1 MDTTIICTV
10 TDNTEKKS
18 GKYWVTD
25 GAAKFTAKTDAN
37 SRYYNVGDTVRV
49 LAIKGDLGNCYI
61 SGKYSYNDDSDPLT
75 YISPSETVVDM
86 TDNLIPNKVDAWG
99 ITANG
104 DETQLPLWSVNLSNS
119 DYKDLQTNSIYN
131 TLSLKADFKCLLSNY
146 KMKTGTYGLILRLDV
161 RPTND
166 NSQTISQ
173 WVSLDSTDMF
183 GNPYAFMVYSTQEAT
198 FDISGLGTIENLQL
212 FLYQNDDFE
221 FYNDKGFPERLPVV
235 DFSNILVKNIYLS
248 FGSDLTKVEDNTLQI
263 YTGDSAIY
271 NISDDGSNSR
281 DIGLLWYNKDE
292 DNTYIGF
299 SDGIYDSGYD
309 EITYLEISEVD
320 SRLVAQMGKDVPND
334 ETALG
339 ISADIEEAQP
349 IFKNLRNALTR
360 DLRNNLT
367 AYQGQIKS
375 IETFNDDFDL
385 LLSKISTVGQQ
396 IEEDQ
401 KTMTEEY
408 AKILS
413 AAKKIQDG
421 IVAAKPNQTV
431 TIDKIKGKVESV
443 IRDTDT
449 LLLATETEIKEKYTG
464 FVSIYDTY
472 EARIEKVKKSI
483 TSYLD
488 QLNTLLA
495 DDANKMNAFFMPGY
509 NFESYGRTDFS
520 DYDNKYCIYWYRY
533 EPGYVDLEER
543 FLETGWHRLS
553 KKLNVGLPSEKLN
566 GDSIYNAKKPLSS
579 EGILEVELDTQYV
592 EEKYMAVLFFN
603 HNMYKSNILTFTNA
617 NPPVDEKIADQADAC
632 RIEHGDNS
640 QPSYQVY
647 GLNNLLVN
655 AADGYRKR
663 ELLLRYEGL
672 TAGDEALYGAQIFWY
687 VPKNSTM
694 LKYEHE
700 DFDSSWSNDE
710 RAMPGVTSPY
720 SKTGYVCFYK
730 TIGGT
735 ERTDEDGKVHYEI
748 ADRDRYFTYRIKD
761 YYSQSFTNNTIY
773 CRVVKPNYYDCN
785 AEISLIF
792 SSFGT
797 SGTDYTLVISPNTA
811 KAAADGVLEDGANLP
826 LGLALYDYDNNRIK
840 ILDSAPAVDNPDP
853 YLASLEWIGPTGY
866 YAAPVY
872 NSDIKGYGVERINI
886 TLKENQGPL
895 QKYYNGI
902 LKAIVP
908 YPIDE
913 LGEIINLVSI
923 YTVPYTAGN
932 YYIEGPGI
940 VVYNSDGVNPTYYK
954 NPYKIFRRKEE
965 TDADGNVIHKADSEV
980 TGVTWKIMYYK
991 ENGDIMTA
999 ADWGQSQYAVLQSYM
1014 PKLNERNCLIPCHI
1028 FLENNGG
1035 TMVYPVVTCEDEDAV
1050 VIWAQP
1056 IYCMKNRYASAMI
1069 NKWDGSL
1076 VIDEEN
1082 GTIMSTMVGA
1092 GHKNSENQFE
1102 GVLLGDVGS
1111 ASEDNATGVG
1121 LYGFHKGAQSFNFNV
1136 DGTAFIGK
1144 SGRGRIKFD
1153 GNTGTITSA
1162 SYEQAKDSSGMK
1174 IDLDDGVIDMKGAKI
1189 DVTTGK
1195 YVADTASHI
1204 HIDVKSPYFK
1214 IDSVKGNTL
1223 MFIGGE
1229 QEGYYLQS
1237 DDFEPTIFN
1246 FNETASNSQGKGMK
1260 IDLKNGHMD
1269 AFEFTLASK
1278 NIYLNSGDDAT
1289 RYFVIKD
1296 NDNNMIFHA
1305 GKDSYYLKSADYTA
1319 GEAGTMINLS
1329 EGKIDS
1335 YDFSLVSSK
1344 VILSTSNPYFKV
1356 VGTRVDGEPLML
1368 VSDTDFYIQDNDG
1381 NMSINLDNGSIIAS
1395 NFTLTAGNNN
1405 QVLTVSSDPSLRP
1418 LQVSGGKDTFY
1429 VDWAG
1434 NVHCTNLQATGG
1446 SFTGKIVATSG
1457 SFTGTIKGA
1466 TILGGTLDIGSAGD
1480 TAGSGK
1486 FSVASD
1492 GSITIS
1498 SKNTFHVTSGGELT
1512 CTSATIGGWKVTS
1525 STSGFSTDN
1534 FSVTPSGL
1542 SFTGSSGGI
1551 TVDAKGKTTIEH
1563 LTVTETAY
1571 FSSCEVTINAAPGQG
1586 YPFVM
1591 SGDAWIGGHMGI
1603 YTKPDDAY
1611 GLSISGDIKIAG
1623 NLLFTGNLYVGSQDD
1638 SHRGLDQTIIFYNGW
1653 KKHTL
1658 TFSKGVFIG
1667 LDGNFDDTD
1676 SGIPPLQNGKFLSN
1690 NGSSLIWKSI
1700 GLSVVSNASN
1710 TSLGGGIS
1718 SALGTTYPVVVED
1731 SVSASIDYSGTA
1743 SGVWLGWDSDST
1755 GRIYS
1760 SEYSSSSAAS
1770 RHKYYTYASGQGY
1783 SGTARGNVSARLVG
1797 SILAKVT
1804 SD

>member
-18 GKYWVTD
+18 GIYQVTD

-86 TDNLIPNKVDAWG
+86 TDNLIPSKVDAWG

-146 KMKTGTYGLILRLDV
+146 KMKAGTYGLILRLDV

-198 FDISGLGTIENLQL
+198 FDISGLGTIESLQL

-299 SDGIYDSGYD
+299 SDGIYDPGYD

-334 ETALG
+334 EIALG

-367 AYQGQIKS
+367 SYRDQIQS
-375 IETFNDDFDL
+375 IETFKDDFEL
-385 LLSKISTVGQQ
+385 LLSEISIVGQQ

-401 KTMTEEY
+401 KAMTEEY
-408 AKILS
+408 ATILS

-421 IVAAKPNQTV
+421 VVVAKPNQTV
-431 TIDKIKGKVESV
+431 TIDKIKEKVNSV
-443 IRDTDT
+443 IGDTDT
-449 LLLATETEIKEKYTG
+449 LLSATETEIKDKYTG

-472 EARIEKVKKSI
+472 ETRIEKVKKSI
-483 TSYLD
+483 TGYID
-488 QLNTLLA
+488 QLNALLA
-495 DDANKMNAFFMPGY
+495 DDASKMDAFFIPGY
-509 NFESYGRTDFS
+509 NFEPYGRTDFS
-520 DYDNKYCIYWYRY
+520 EYDNKYCIYWYRY
-533 EPGYVDLEER
+533 EPGYANLEER

-553 KKLNVGLPSEKLN
+553 KKLNVGLPSAKLSE
-566 GDSIYNAKKPLSS
+566 DSIYNAKKPLSP

-687 VPKNSTM
+687 IPKNSTM
-694 LKYEHE
+694 LKYELE

-710 RAMPGVTSPY
+710 KAMPGVTSPY

-735 ERTDEDGKVHYEI
+735 TSTDEDGKVHYEI
-748 ADRDRYFTYRIKD
+748 ANRDRYFTYRIKD

-872 NSDIKGYGVERINI
+872 NSDPKGYGVERINI
-886 TLKENQGPL
+886 TLKENEGPL

-902 LKAIVP
+902 LKATVP

-965 TDADGNVIHKADSEV
+965 TDADGNVIHEADSEV

-999 ADWGQSQYAVLQSYM
+999 TDWGQSQYAVLQSYM

-1092 GHKNSENQFE
+1092 GRKNSENQFE
-1102 GVLLGDVGS
+1102 GVLLGDVNT

-1189 DVTTGK
+1189 DATTGK

-1214 IDSVKGNTL
+1214 IDSVKGKTL
-1223 MFIGGE
+1223 IFIGGE
-1229 QEGYYLQS
+1229 KEGYYLQS

-1260 IDLKNGHMD
+1260 IDLKNGHID
-1269 AFEFTLASK
+1269 AYEFTLASK
-1278 NIYLNSGDDAT
+1278 NIYLNSGNDVT
-1289 RYFVIKD
+1289 KYFVIKD

-1305 GKDSYYLKSADYTA
+1305 GKNDYYLKSADYTPN
-1319 GEAGTMINLS
+1319 EAGTMINLS

-1356 VGTRVDGEPLML
+1356 VGTRNDGEPLML

-1381 NMSINLDNGSIIAS
+1381 NMSINLDNGSIIATK
-1395 NFTLTAGNNN
+1395 FTLTAGNDN
-1405 QVLTVSSDPSLRP
+1405 QVLTVSSDSGLRP

-1466 TILGGTLDIGSAGD
+1466 TILGGTLDIGSAGE

-1492 GSITIS
+1492 GSITIGN
-1498 SKNTFHVTSGGELT
+1498 KDTFHVTSGGALT
-1512 CTSATIGGWKVTS
+1512 CTSATIGGWQVGTGNS
-1525 STSGFSTDN
+1525 DGFRLNGLTMSPTSGLNFKDLFTVDQNGITTIDNLVVAQSLTVKGSRAGSEVFKVDNKGNLAISGYLYAGTIGSATNLYFGNIQGGSGGQGVIINGSTLAVYTSTIQLGLGGAKVGINTNSPANAGLMVNGTVWVFSPETFYLDN
-1534 FSVTPSGL
+1534 SGSMNL
-1542 SFTGSSGGI
+1542 PQYIKKYSKSLLNITIGDDADSGGI
-1551 TVDAKGKTTIEH
+1551 VGEAAKVSNALSLTLNGVSLLSYDGSSVKTLDFGSLAFQNNVDDRIREIASGYAFPGGASDTITYTH
-1563 LTVTETAY
+1563 PNGGSYVAH
-1571 FSSCEVTINAAPGQG
+1571 FSNG
-1586 YPFVM
+1586 
-1591 SGDAWIGGHMGI
+1591 
-1603 YTKPDDAY
+1603 
-1611 GLSISGDIKIAG
+1611 
-1623 NLLFTGNLYVGSQDD
+1623 LFTG
-1638 SHRGLDQTIIFYNGW
+1638 
-1653 KKHTL
+1653 
-1658 TFSKGVFIG
+1658 
-1667 LDGNFDDTD
+1667 
-1676 SGIPPLQNGKFLSN
+1676 
-1690 NGSSLIWKSI
+1690 IW
-1700 GLSVVSNASN
+1700 
-1710 TSLGGGIS
+1710 
-1718 SALGTTYPVVVED
+1718 
-1731 SVSASIDYSGTA
+1731 
-1743 SGVWLGWDSDST
+1743 
-1755 GRIYS
+1755 
-1760 SEYSSSSAAS
+1760 
-1770 RHKYYTYASGQGY
+1770 
-1783 SGTARGNVSARLVG
+1783 
-1797 SILAKVT
+1797 
-1804 SD
+1804 

>member
-18 GKYWVTD
+18 GKYQVTD

-86 TDNLIPNKVDAWG
+86 TDNLIPSKVDAWG

-104 DETQLPLWSVNLSNS
+104 SETQLPLWSVNLSNS

-173 WVSLDSTDMF
+173 WVSLDSIDMF
-183 GNPYAFMVYSTQEAT
+183 GNPYSFMVYSTQEAT
-198 FDISGLGTIENLQL
+198 FDISELGTIENLQL
-212 FLYQNDDFE
+212 FLYQNNDFE
-221 FYNDKGFPERLPVV
+221 FYNDKGFPERLKAV

-299 SDGIYDSGYD
+299 SDGIYDPLYD

-320 SRLVAQMGKDVPND
+320 SRLVAQMSKDVPND

-360 DLRNNLT
+360 DLRNNLNS
-367 AYQGQIKS
+367 YREQIKS
-375 IETFNDDFDL
+375 IETFNDDFDR

-396 IEEDQ
+396 IEKDQ
-401 KTMTEEY
+401 KAMTEEY
-408 AKILS
+408 TAILS

-421 IVAAKPNQTV
+421 TIVAKPNQTI
-431 TIDKIKGKVESV
+431 TINEVKEKVDSV
-443 IRDTDT
+443 ITDT
-449 LLLATETEIKEKYTG
+449 NILLSATENEIKEKYTG

-472 EARIEKVKKSI
+472 ETRIEKVKKSI
-483 TSYLD
+483 TDYLD
-488 QLNTLLA
+488 QLNVLLA
-495 DDANKMNAFFMPGY
+495 DDANKMNAFFMPDY
-509 NFESYGRTDFS
+509 HFEPYGRTDFS

-533 EPGYVDLEER
+533 EPGYVDLRER
-543 FLETGWHRLS
+543 FLETGWHRLPI
-553 KKLNVGLPSEKLN
+553 LNIGLPSARLSE
-566 GDSIYNAKKPLSS
+566 DSIYNAKKPLSP
-579 EGILEVELDTQYV
+579 EGILDVELDTQYT

-632 RIEHGDNS
+632 RIEHGENS

-694 LKYEHE
+694 LKYELE

-710 RAMPGVTSPY
+710 KAMPGVTSPY

-735 ERTDEDGKVHYEI
+735 ESTDEDGKVHYEI
-748 ADRDRYFTYRIKD
+748 EDRDRYFIYRIKD

-826 LGLALYDYDNNRIK
+826 LGLALYDYDNKRIK

-866 YAAPVY
+866 HAAPVY
-872 NSDIKGYGVERINI
+872 NSDADGYGVERINI

-965 TDADGNVIHKADSEV
+965 IDANGNVIHEADSEV
-980 TGVTWKIMYYK
+980 TSVTWKIIYYK
-991 ENGDIMTA
+991 ENGDIMTP
-999 ADWGQSQYAVLQSYM
+999 ADWGQPQYAVLQSYM

-1028 FLENNGG
+1028 FLENNGS

-1056 IYCMKNRYASAMI
+1056 IYCMKNRYASSMV

-1092 GHKNSENQFE
+1092 GRKNSENQFE

-1121 LYGFHKGAQSFNFNV
+1121 LYGFHNGAQSFNFNV

-1189 DVTTGK
+1189 DATTGK

-1214 IDSVKGNTL
+1214 IDSVKGNHL

-1229 QEGYYLQS
+1229 KEGYYLQS
-1237 DDFEPTIFN
+1237 DDFEPTVFN

-1260 IDLKNGHMD
+1260 IDLLEGRID

-1278 NIYLNSGDDAT
+1278 NVYLNSGEDAT
-1289 RYFVIKD
+1289 KYFIIKD

-1305 GKDSYYLKSADYTA
+1305 GSGANGYYLKSADYTP

-1335 YDFSLVSSK
+1335 YDFRLTSSK
-1344 VILSTSNPYFKV
+1344 VILSTESPYFKI
-1356 VGTRVDGEPLML
+1356 DGSKRTLMY
-1368 VSDTDFYIQDNDG
+1368 VSDDNQYIQDNNG
-1381 NMSINLDNGSIIAS
+1381 NMTINLDSGSI
-1395 NFTLTAGNNN
+1395 TAESFDLQANGLSLSSSTSKYPIQVNNEN
-1405 QVLTVSSDPSLRP
+1405 N
-1418 LQVSGGKDTFY
+1418 FY
-1429 VDWAG
+1429 VDWSG

-1446 SFTGKIVATSG
+1446 SFTGKIIATSG

-1466 TILGGTLDIGSAGD
+1466 TILGGTLDIGSAGE
-1480 TAGSGK
+1480 TAGSGR

-1492 GSITIS
+1492 GSITIGNTS
-1498 SKNTFHVTSGGELT
+1498 TFHVTSGGELT
-1512 CTSATIGGWKVTS
+1512 CTSATIGGWKVS
-1525 STSGFSTDN
+1525 SGTSGFSTDN

-1542 SFTGSSGGI
+1542 NFTGTSGGI
-1551 TVDAKGKTTIEH
+1551 TVDATGKTIIEH

-1591 SGDAWIGGHMGI
+1591 SGDAWIGGHLGV
-1603 YTKPDDAY
+1603 YTRPEDAY

-1623 NLLFTGNLYVGSQDD
+1623 NLLFTGNLYVGSQDE
-1638 SHRGLDQTIIFYNGW
+1638 SHRGLDQTVIFYNGW

-1667 LDGNFDDTD
+1667 LDGDFDADGG
-1676 SGIPPLQNGKFLSN
+1676 GIPPLENGKFLSN
-1690 NGSSLIWKSI
+1690 NGSEL
-1700 GLSVVSNASN
+1700 
-1710 TSLGGGIS
+1710 
-1718 SALGTTYPVVVED
+1718 
-1731 SVSASIDYSGTA
+1731 
-1743 SGVWLGWDSDST
+1743 VWRDIKAT
-1755 GRIYS
+1755 V
-1760 SEYSSSSAAS
+1760 SSAANNTTVS
-1770 RHKYYTYASGQGY
+1770 GGTNGVYNVGVNYDKDVSVNTTQWVGFNLPTRKGRVTLHECSQSQAYGYDCYGVVYSSGTGNASGRVT
-1783 SGTARGNVSARLVG
+1783 GTISA
-1797 SILAKVT
+1797 SVT
-1804 SD
+1804 SS

>member
-18 GKYWVTD
+18 GKYQVTD

-86 TDNLIPNKVDAWG
+86 TDNLIPSKIDAWG

-104 DETQLPLWSVNLSNS
+104 NETQLPIWSVNLSNS

-166 NSQTISQ
+166 NNQTISQ

-183 GNPYAFMVYSTQEAT
+183 GNPYSFMVYSTQEAT
-198 FDISGLGTIENLQL
+198 FDISELGTIESLHL
-212 FLYQNDDFE
+212 FLYQNNDFE
-221 FYNDKGFPERLPVV
+221 FYNDKGFPEQLEAV

-248 FGSDLTKVEDNTLQI
+248 FGSDLSKVEDNTLQI

-299 SDGIYDSGYD
+299 SDGIYDPWYD

-320 SRLVAQMGKDVPND
+320 SRLVAQMSKDVPND

-339 ISADIEEAQP
+339 ISADIGEAQP
-349 IFKNLRNALTR
+349 IFKNLRNTLTR
-360 DLRNNLT
+360 DLRNNLNS
-367 AYQGQIKS
+367 YREQIKS
-375 IETFNDDFDL
+375 IETFTDDFDS

-396 IEEDQ
+396 IEKDQ

-408 AKILS
+408 TAILS

-421 IVAAKPNQTV
+421 TVVAKPNQTV
-431 TIDKIKGKVESV
+431 TINEVKEKVDSV
-443 IRDTDT
+443 ITDT
-449 LLLATETEIKEKYTG
+449 NILLSATESEIKEKYTG

-483 TSYLD
+483 TDYLD
-488 QLNTLLA
+488 QLNALLA

-509 NFESYGRTDFS
+509 HFEPYGRTDFS

-533 EPGYVDLEER
+533 EPGYVDLRER
-543 FLETGWHRLS
+543 FLETGWHRLPT
-553 KKLNVGLPSEKLN
+553 LNIGLPSTRLSE
-566 GDSIYNAKKPLSS
+566 DSIYNAKKPLSP
-579 EGILEVELDTQYV
+579 EGILDIELDTQYT

-632 RIEHGDNS
+632 RIEHGENS

-694 LKYEHE
+694 LKYELE
-700 DFDSSWSNDE
+700 DFDGSWSNDE
-710 RAMPGVTSPY
+710 KAMPGVTSPY

-735 ERTDEDGKVHYEI
+735 ESTDEDGKVHYEI
-748 ADRDRYFTYRIKD
+748 EDRDRYFTYRIKD

-773 CRVVKPNYYDCN
+773 CRVIKPNYYDCN

-826 LGLALYDYDNNRIK
+826 LGLALYDYDNKRIK
-840 ILDSAPAVDNPDP
+840 ILDSAPAVNNPDP

-866 YAAPVY
+866 HAAPVY
-872 NSDIKGYGVERINI
+872 NSDADGYGVERINI

-965 TDADGNVIHKADSEV
+965 IDANGNVIHEADSEV
-980 TGVTWKIMYYK
+980 TSVTWKIIYYK
-991 ENGDIMTA
+991 ENGDIMTP
-999 ADWGQSQYAVLQSYM
+999 ADWGQPQYAVLQSYM

-1028 FLENNGG
+1028 FLENNGS

-1056 IYCMKNRYASAMI
+1056 IYCMKNRYASFMV

-1092 GHKNSENQFE
+1092 GRKNSENQFE

-1121 LYGFHKGAQSFNFNV
+1121 LYGFHNGAQSFNFNV

-1153 GNTGTITSA
+1153 GNKGTITSA
-1162 SYEQAKDSSGMK
+1162 SYEQTRSKPQSAGMM
-1174 IDLDDGVIDMKGAKI
+1174 IDLDDGVIDMRGAKL
-1189 DVTTGK
+1189 DTDSGE
-1195 YVADTASHI
+1195 YVADTQSNI

-1214 IDSVKGNTL
+1214 ITSNKGNPL
-1223 MFIGGE
+1223 MFVGTE
-1229 QEGYYLQS
+1229 TEGYYLQT
-1237 DDFEPTIFN
+1237 DDFVATVFN

-1260 IDLKNGHMD
+1260 IDLKNGRMD
-1269 AFEFTLASK
+1269 AYEFTLASK
-1278 NIYLNSGDDAT
+1278 NIYLNSGDNAD

-1305 GKDSYYLKSADYTA
+1305 GKNNYYMKSADYTA
-1319 GEAGTMINLS
+1319 GEAGTMINLK

-1335 YDFSLVSSK
+1335 YDFKLTSSK
-1344 VILSTSNPYFKV
+1344 VILSTESPYFKI
-1356 VGTRVDGEPLML
+1356 DGSSRTLMY
-1368 VSDTDFYIQDNDG
+1368 VSDDSQYIQDNNG
-1381 NMSINLDNGSIIAS
+1381 NMTINLNTGKITAKSFDLSAGVEDNNGRTQMLTLSS
-1395 NFTLTAGNNN
+1395 NSNKY
-1405 QVLTVSSDPSLRP
+1405 PIE
-1418 LQVSGGKDTFY
+1418 VSGGKDAFH

-1434 NVHCTNLQATGG
+1434 NVHCTNLQASG
-1446 SFTGKIVATSG
+1446 G
-1457 SFTGTIKGA
+1457 SFTGTINA
-1466 TILGGTLDIGSAGD
+1466 TSGTFTGTVKGGTIDGAKIIG
-1480 TAGSGK
+1480 
-1486 FSVASD
+1486 
-1492 GSITIS
+1492 GSIYVPSESGAQFT
-1498 SKNTFHVTSGGELT
+1498 VDSGGNLT
-1512 CTSATIGGWKVTS
+1512 CISATIGGWKVS
-1525 STSGFSTDN
+1525 SGSSGFTSGN
-1534 FSVTPSGL
+1534 FSVTPTGL
-1542 SFTGSSGGI
+1542 NFNNMLTVDADGTTKIKDLEVINTLKVTGTAYATIGGTLDSNYSLTLGKKIKVTGDIEMTGDICSPGNKVNYISFTGGTWIYGTMCSLFAATNQIGKDTSS
-1551 TVDAKGKTTIEH
+1551 TTEIRGT
-1563 LTVTETAY
+1563 L
-1571 FSSCEVTINAAPGQG
+1571 S
-1586 YPFVM
+1586 VM
-1591 SGDAWIGGHMGI
+1591 S
-1603 YTKPDDAY
+1603 T
-1611 GLSISGDIKIAG
+1611 S
-1623 NLLFTGNLYVGSQDD
+1623 NFTGNSTFQGTATFPNASSVIVGTQTLPEYIKANSNSLISFPKTDWSDITNKPTILTTADVKSIIESYGYVTKSYVHNYGTVDYGGNP
-1638 SHRGLDQTIIFYNGW
+1638 SH
-1653 KKHTL
+1653 KHT
-1658 TFSKGVFIG
+1658 F
-1667 LDGNFDDTD
+1667 
-1676 SGIPPLQNGKFLSN
+1676 
-1690 NGSSLIWKSI
+1690 
-1700 GLSVVSNASN
+1700 
-1710 TSLGGGIS
+1710 
-1718 SALGTTYPVVVED
+1718 
-1731 SVSASIDYSGTA
+1731 
-1743 SGVWLGWDSDST
+1743 
-1755 GRIYS
+1755 
-1760 SEYSSSSAAS
+1760 
-1770 RHKYYTYASGQGY
+1770 
-1783 SGTARGNVSARLVG
+1783 RLP
-1797 SILAKVT
+1797 
-1804 SD
+1804 

>member
-86 TDNLIPNKVDAWG
+86 TDNLISNKVDAWG

-104 DETQLPLWSVNLSNS
+104 DETQLPLWSINLSNS

-221 FYNDKGFPERLPVV
+221 FYNDKGFPERLPIV

-431 TIDKIKGKVESV
+431 TIDKVKGKVESV

-553 KKLNVGLPSEKLN
+553 KKLNVGLPSKKLSE
-566 GDSIYNAKKPLSS
+566 DSIYNAKKPLSS

-632 RIEHGDNS
+632 RIEHGENS

-694 LKYEHE
+694 LKYELE

-710 RAMPGVTSPY
+710 KAMPGVTSPY

-735 ERTDEDGKVHYEI
+735 ESTDEDGKVHYEI
-748 ADRDRYFTYRIKD
+748 ANRDRYFTYRIKD

-811 KAAADGVLEDGANLP
+811 KAAADGVLKDGANLP

-866 YAAPVY
+866 HAAPVY

-965 TDADGNVIHKADSEV
+965 TDVDGNVVHKADSEV

-1092 GHKNSENQFE
+1092 GRKNSENQFE
-1102 GVLLGDVGS
+1102 GVLLGDVNT

-1153 GNTGTITSA
+1153 GTTGTITSA

-1174 IDLDDGVIDMKGAKI
+1174 IDLDDGVIDMKGVKI
-1189 DVTTGK
+1189 DATTGK

-1214 IDSVKGNTL
+1214 IDSVKGKTL

-1229 QEGYYLQS
+1229 EEGYYLQS
-1237 DDFEPTIFN
+1237 DDFEPTVFN

-1260 IDLKNGHMD
+1260 IDLKNGRID
-1269 AFEFTLASK
+1269 AYEFTLASK
-1278 NIYLNSGDDAT
+1278 NVYLNSGEDAT
-1289 RYFVIKD
+1289 KYFIIKD

-1305 GKDSYYLKSADYTA
+1305 GTGVNGYYLKSADYTP

-1335 YDFSLVSSK
+1335 YDFKLTSSK
-1344 VILSTSNPYFKV
+1344 VILSTESPYFKI
-1356 VGTRVDGEPLML
+1356 DGSDRTLMY
-1368 VSDTDFYIQDNDG
+1368 VSDDSQYIQDNNG
-1381 NMSINLDNGSIIAS
+1381 NMTINLNTGKITAKSFD
-1395 NFTLTAGNNN
+1395 LTAGVEDNEGRT
-1405 QVLTVSSDPSLRP
+1405 QLLTLSSNSGNYPIE
-1418 LQVSGGKDTFY
+1418 VSGGEDRFY

-1434 NVHCTNLQATGG
+1434 NVYCTNLQAKG
-1446 SFTGKIVATSG
+1446 G
-1457 SFTGTIKGA
+1457 SFTGTINA
-1466 TILGGTLDIGSAGD
+1466 TGGEFSGTITGGTFSGAKIIGGSIYVPTEAG
-1480 TAGSGK
+1480 AK
-1486 FSVASD
+1486 FSVTSD
-1492 GSITIS
+1492 GR
-1498 SKNTFHVTSGGELT
+1498 LT
-1512 CTSATIGGWKVTS
+1512 ATSANIGGWEVKDTS
-1525 STSGFSTDN
+1525 SGFSN
-1534 FSVTPSGL
+1534 GSFSVHPTSGL
-1542 SFTGSSGGI
+1542 SFTGTGGSL
-1551 TVDAKGKTTIEH
+1551 TVDATGLTTIDK
-1563 LTVTETAY
+1563 LKVTTSAL
-1571 FSSCEVTINAAPGQG
+1571 FTQDCIVGINMNPVSDYDLCIAGK
-1586 YPFVM
+1586 
-1591 SGDAWIGGHMGI
+1591 AWIIGRTGI
-1603 YTKPDDAY
+1603 T
-1611 GLSISGDIKIAG
+1611 
-1623 NLLFTGNLYVGSQDD
+1623 SQPKDGY
-1638 SHRGLDQTIIFYNGW
+1638 S
-1653 KKHTL
+1653 L
-1658 TFSKGVFIG
+1658 T
-1667 LDGNFDDTD
+1667 
-1676 SGIPPLQNGKFLSN
+1676 
-1690 NGSSLIWKSI
+1690 
-1700 GLSVVSNASN
+1700 
-1710 TSLGGGIS
+1710 LGGKIYVDS
-1718 SALGTTYPVVVED
+1718 DVVIKDGSYFKTE
-1731 SVSASIDYSGTA
+1731 AGGA
-1743 SGVWLGWDSDST
+1743 NLQFNGNGVWLNGTNINIKST
-1755 GRIYS
+1755 GQTWIQGGS
-1760 SEYSSSSAAS
+1760 NGTVINGNLQVQAG
-1770 RHKYYTYASGQGY
+1770 TFTIQSGDSVMIGQQTLPQYIKANATVFGFNTMTEQDIRNIIESYGY
-1783 SGTARGNVSARLVG
+1783 S
-1797 SILAKVT
+1797 T
-1804 SD
+1804 SSGMTYDEVWDMVAAYGRVKSGGDPAHSHVFTMSY

>member
-221 FYNDKGFPERLPVV
+221 FYNDKGFPERLPIV

-413 AAKKIQDG
+413 VAKKIQDG
-421 IVAAKPNQTV
+421 IVVAKPNQTV
-431 TIDKIKGKVESV
+431 TIDKVKGKVESV

-553 KKLNVGLPSEKLN
+553 KKLNVGLPSKKLSE
-566 GDSIYNAKKPLSS
+566 DSIYNAKKPLSS

-632 RIEHGDNS
+632 RIEHGENS

-694 LKYEHE
+694 LKYELE

-710 RAMPGVTSPY
+710 KAMPGVTSPY

-735 ERTDEDGKVHYEI
+735 ESTDEDGKVHYEI
-748 ADRDRYFTYRIKD
+748 ANRDRYFTYRIKD

-773 CRVVKPNYYDCN
+773 CRVVKSNYYDCN
-785 AEISLIF
+785 TEISLIF

-872 NSDIKGYGVERINI
+872 NSDTKGYGVERINI

-902 LKAIVP
+902 LKATVP

-965 TDADGNVIHKADSEV
+965 TDADGNVIHEADSEV

-1092 GHKNSENQFE
+1092 GRKNSENQFE
-1102 GVLLGDVGS
+1102 GVLLGDVNT

-1174 IDLDDGVIDMKGAKI
+1174 IDLDDGIIDMKGAKI
-1189 DVTTGK
+1189 DATTGK

-1204 HIDVKSPYFK
+1204 HLDVKSPYFK

-1237 DDFEPTIFN
+1237 DEY
-1246 FNETASNSQGKGMK
+1246 NETKFTLNETESNGLTTPTTDTTGTGMRL
-1260 IDLKNGHMD
+1260 DLKNGTLD
-1269 AFEFTLASK
+1269 AFDFYLTSK
-1278 NIYLNSGDDAT
+1278 NVMLNSKDSSKP
-1289 RYFVIKD
+1289 YFVIKD
-1296 NDNNMIFHA
+1296 NCNNMLMHIGGDKFW
-1305 GKDSYYLKSADYTA
+1305 LKSADYSEDTN
-1319 GEAGTMINLS
+1319 GNSEAGMKIDLTN
-1329 EGKIDS
+1329 GKIDAFNFS
-1335 YDFSLVSSK
+1335 LISDRVKLSTSGTVTKPYLEIIGDNTTLMHISEKYQVIRSDDYSTSNETGMEMDLGTGEFTAYDFSLKAGSS
-1344 VILSTSNPYFKV
+1344 TGYF
-1356 VGTRVDGEPLML
+1356 RINSRAAYDAYPLWMGD
-1368 VSDTDFYIQDNDG
+1368 SE
-1381 NMSINLDNGSIIAS
+1381 
-1395 NFTLTAGNNN
+1395 
-1405 QVLTVSSDPSLRP
+1405 SSA
-1418 LQVSGGKDTFY
+1418 KFK

-1434 NVHCTNLQATGG
+1434 NVFCKNLQASGG
-1446 SFTGKIVATSG
+1446 SFTGAIYASSGTFSGDITGATGTFSGLVSGGSIDINGKFTVSAEGRMVCTSAEIGGWEVGESGFSSGGMSITSG
-1457 SFTGTIKGA
+1457 TGGGLNFGNGIFTVDADGTTKIQDLEVINTFKVTGNAYA
-1466 TILGGTLDIGSAGD
+1466 TIGSSLDSSYSLTLGKKIKVNGDIEMVGDICSPGNKTNYISFNGGTWMYGEQIALYATRVDIGNADGAATYIRGTLQLQSTSQFIGD
-1480 TAGSGK
+1480 ATFQGNVNFTSGDNVVVGGQSLPAYIKANASLFGFATKDESLTADDVKDLIANASISWDQITGK
-1486 FSVASD
+1486 PSKYPAQSHD
-1492 GSITIS
+1492 HNGTGHSHTIS
-1498 SKNTFHVTSGGELT
+1498 SG
-1512 CTSATIGGWKVTS
+1512 AS
-1525 STSGFSTDN
+1525 ST
-1534 FSVTPSGL
+1534 
-1542 SFTGSSGGI
+1542 
-1551 TVDAKGKTTIEH
+1551 
-1563 LTVTETAY
+1563 
-1571 FSSCEVTINAAPGQG
+1571 
-1586 YPFVM
+1586 
-1591 SGDAWIGGHMGI
+1591 
-1603 YTKPDDAY
+1603 
-1611 GLSISGDIKIAG
+1611 
-1623 NLLFTGNLYVGSQDD
+1623 
-1638 SHRGLDQTIIFYNGW
+1638 
-1653 KKHTL
+1653 
-1658 TFSKGVFIG
+1658 
-1667 LDGNFDDTD
+1667 
-1676 SGIPPLQNGKFLSN
+1676 
-1690 NGSSLIWKSI
+1690 
-1700 GLSVVSNASN
+1700 
-1710 TSLGGGIS
+1710 
-1718 SALGTTYPVVVED
+1718 GTTYL
-1731 SVSASIDYSGTA
+1731 YLSGP
-1743 SGVWLGWDSDST
+1743 
-1755 GRIYS
+1755 
-1760 SEYSSSSAAS
+1760 
-1770 RHKYYTYASGQGY
+1770 
-1783 SGTARGNVSARLVG
+1783 
-1797 SILAKVT
+1797 
-1804 SD
+1804 

>member
-86 TDNLIPNKVDAWG
+86 TDNLISNKVDAWG

-104 DETQLPLWSVNLSNS
+104 DETQLPLWSINLSNS

-221 FYNDKGFPERLPVV
+221 FYNDKGFPERLPTV

-421 IVAAKPNQTV
+421 VVAAKPNQTV
-431 TIDKIKGKVESV
+431 TIDKVKGKVESV

-553 KKLNVGLPSEKLN
+553 KKLNVGLPSKKLSE
-566 GDSIYNAKKPLSS
+566 DSIYNAKKPLSS

-632 RIEHGDNS
+632 RIEHGENS

-694 LKYEHE
+694 LKYELE

-710 RAMPGVTSPY
+710 KAMPGVTSPY

-735 ERTDEDGKVHYEI
+735 ESTDEDGKVHYEI
-748 ADRDRYFTYRIKD
+748 ANRDRYFTYRIKD

-785 AEISLIF
+785 TEISLIF

-872 NSDIKGYGVERINI
+872 NSDTKGYGVERINI

-902 LKAIVP
+902 LKATVP

-965 TDADGNVIHKADSEV
+965 TDADGNVIHEADSEV

-1092 GHKNSENQFE
+1092 GRKNSENQFE
-1102 GVLLGDVGS
+1102 GVLLGDVNT

-1174 IDLDDGVIDMKGAKI
+1174 IDLDDGIIDMKGAKI
-1189 DVTTGK
+1189 DATTGK
-1195 YVADTASHI
+1195 YIADTASHI
-1204 HIDVKSPYFK
+1204 HLDVKSPYFK

-1237 DDFEPTIFN
+1237 DEY
-1246 FNETASNSQGKGMK
+1246 NETKFTLNETESNGLTTPTTDTTGTGMRL
-1260 IDLKNGHMD
+1260 DLKNGILD
-1269 AFEFTLASK
+1269 AFDFYLTSK
-1278 NIYLNSGDDAT
+1278 NVMLNSKDSSKP
-1289 RYFVIKD
+1289 YFVIKD
-1296 NDNNMIFHA
+1296 NYNNMLMHIGSDKFW
-1305 GKDSYYLKSADYTA
+1305 LKSADYSEDSNHNS
-1319 GEAGTMINLS
+1319 EAGMKIDLTN
-1329 EGKIDS
+1329 GKIDA
-1335 YDFSLVSSK
+1335 FNFKLVSSK
-1344 VILSTSNPYFKV
+1344 VILSTTNPYFKI
-1356 VGTRVDGEPLML
+1356 DGSSRTLMY
-1368 VSDTDFYIQDNDG
+1368 VSDDSQYIQDNNG
-1381 NMSINLDNGSIIAS
+1381 NMTINLNTGKITAKSFD
-1395 NFTLTAGNNN
+1395 LTAGVEDDNGRT
-1405 QVLTVSSDPSLRP
+1405 QLLTLSSNSQNYPIE
-1418 LQVSGGKDTFY
+1418 VSGGQNSFH

-1434 NVHCTNLQATGG
+1434 NVSCTNLQAKGG
-1446 SFTGKIVATSG
+1446 SFKGTINATDSTF
-1457 SFTGTIKGA
+1457 SGTIKGA

-1492 GSITIS
+1492 GSITIGN
-1498 SKNTFHVTSGGELT
+1498 KETFHVTSGGALT
-1512 CTSATIGGWKVTS
+1512 CTSATVGGWEVS
-1525 STSGFSTDN
+1525 ESGFASGAMNITSGLDG
-1534 FSVTPSGL
+1534 GL
-1542 SFTGSSGGI
+1542 DFGGI
-1551 TVDAKGKTTIEH
+1551 FTVDANGTTIIND
-1563 LTVTETAY
+1563 LDVVSTFDVLSARGADSVLSVD
-1571 FSSCEVTINAAPGQG
+1571 SS
-1586 YPFVM
+1586 
-1591 SGDAWIGGHMGI
+1591 
-1603 YTKPDDAY
+1603 
-1611 GLSISGDIKIAG
+1611 G
-1623 NLLFTGNLYVGSQDD
+1623 NLKVIGTLEVGTS
-1638 SHRGLDQTIIFYNGW
+1638 SVNM
-1653 KKHTL
+1653 
-1658 TFSKGVFIG
+1658 
-1667 LDGNFDDTD
+1667 
-1676 SGIPPLQNGKFLSN
+1676 KFLSN
-1690 NGSSLIWKSI
+1690 GLWVTGADTTTINTNKVQLGVGNESTQTLIYHYLEIPEDTRIRYNGVISTLPDYILKMFKEGGSEN
-1700 GLSVVSNASN
+1700 GLGKLAFLDDVV
-1710 TSLGGGIS
+1710 IS
-1718 SALGTTYPVVVED
+1718 SSTFKLGSGSAYNVSPTVSGDTATFIVNIPGQSYSTSGGSTSGHWVKVYANKDVDVSISDGTSGHPYYIGSVWADGEKYSGGSGTTN
-1731 SVSASIDYSGTA
+1731 A
-1743 SGVWLGWDSDST
+1743 
-1755 GRIYS
+1755 R
-1760 SEYSSSSAAS
+1760 
-1770 RHKYYTYASGQGY
+1770 QGIF
-1783 SGTARGNVSARLVG
+1783 TITVKAE
-1797 SILAKVT
+1797 
-1804 SD
+1804 

>member
-131 TLSLKADFKCLLSNY
+131 TLNLKADFKCLLSNY

-299 SDGIYDSGYD
+299 SDGIYDPGYD

-375 IETFNDDFDL
+375 IETFNDDFEL

-421 IVAAKPNQTV
+421 IVATKPNQTV
-431 TIDKIKGKVESV
+431 TIDKVKGKVNSV

-449 LLLATETEIKEKYTG
+449 LLSATETEIKEKYTG

-488 QLNTLLA
+488 QLDTLLA

-520 DYDNKYCIYWYRY
+520 EYDNKYCIYWYRY
-533 EPGYVDLEER
+533 EPGYVDLGER
-543 FLETGWHRLS
+543 FLEAGWHRLP
-553 KKLNVGLPSEKLN
+553 KKLNTGLPSARLSE
-566 GDSIYNAKKPLSS
+566 DSIYNAKKPLSP
-579 EGILEVELDTQYV
+579 EGILEIELDTQYV

-687 VPKNSTM
+687 IPKNSTM

-710 RAMPGVTSPY
+710 KAMPGVTSPY

-735 ERTDEDGKVHYEI
+735 ENTDEDGKVHYEI
-748 ADRDRYFTYRIKD
+748 ANRDRYFTYRIKD

-866 YAAPVY
+866 HAAPVY
-872 NSDIKGYGVERINI
+872 NSDTKGYGVERINI
-886 TLKENQGPL
+886 TLKESQGPL

-902 LKAIVP
+902 LKATVP

-923 YTVPYTAGN
+923 YTIPYTAGN

-965 TDADGNVIHKADSEV
+965 TDADGNVIHEADSEV

-999 ADWGQSQYAVLQSYM
+999 TDWGQSQYAVLQSYM

-1076 VIDEEN
+1076 VIDKEN

-1092 GHKNSENQFE
+1092 GRKNSENQFE
-1102 GVLLGDVGS
+1102 GVLLGDVNT

-1153 GNTGTITSA
+1153 GTTGTITSA

-1189 DVTTGK
+1189 DATTGK

-1204 HIDVKSPYFK
+1204 HLDVKSPYFK

-1223 MFIGGE
+1223 MLIGGE
-1229 QEGYYLQS
+1229 KEGYYLQS
-1237 DDFEPTIFN
+1237 DEY
-1246 FNETASNSQGKGMK
+1246 NETKFTLNETESNGLTTPTTDTTGTGMRL
-1260 IDLKNGHMD
+1260 DLKKGTLD
-1269 AFEFTLASK
+1269 AFDFYLTSK
-1278 NIYLNSGDDAT
+1278 NVMLNSKDSSKP
-1289 RYFVIKD
+1289 YFVIKD
-1296 NDNNMIFHA
+1296 NCNNMLMHIGTDKFW
-1305 GKDSYYLKSADYTA
+1305 LKSADYSEDTS
-1319 GEAGTMINLS
+1319 GNSEAGMKIDLTN
-1329 EGKIDS
+1329 GKIDAFNFS
-1335 YDFSLVSSK
+1335 LISDRVKLSTSGTVTKPYLEIIGDNTTLMHISEDYQVIRSDDYSTSNETGMEMDLGTGEFTAYDFSLKAGSSEGY
-1344 VILSTSNPYFKV
+1344 LRMNSRAAYDAYPLWLGTSESSAGFK
-1356 VGTRVDGEPLML
+1356 
-1368 VSDTDFYIQDNDG
+1368 
-1381 NMSINLDNGSIIAS
+1381 
-1395 NFTLTAGNNN
+1395 
-1405 QVLTVSSDPSLRP
+1405 
-1418 LQVSGGKDTFY
+1418 

-1434 NVHCTNLQATGG
+1434 NVICENLQANG
-1446 SFTGKIVATSG
+1446 G
-1457 SFTGTIKGA
+1457 SFTGTINA
-1466 TILGGTLDIGSAGD
+1466 TGGTFSGTITGGTFSGAKIIG
-1480 TAGSGK
+1480 
-1486 FSVASD
+1486 
-1492 GSITIS
+1492 GSIYVPTEA
-1498 SKNTFHVTSGGELT
+1498 G
-1512 CTSATIGGWKVTS
+1512 A
-1525 STSGFSTDN
+1525 N
-1534 FSVTPSGL
+1534 FSVTSAGRLTATSANIGGWEVKDTSSGFSNGSFSVHPTNGL
-1542 SFTGSSGGI
+1542 SFTGTGGALTVDSTGLTTIDKLKVTTSALFTQDCRVGINMNPVLDYDLCISGKTWIVGKTGICTTADENYSLTLGGKIYVKSDIVIKDGSTFHSDSNGAKIKFSGNGLFFNDTNNFQVISTGQVWLQAGGGQRVVIAGDAIVQQGTFTISSG
-1551 TVDAKGKTTIEH
+1551 D
-1563 LTVTETAY
+1563 
-1571 FSSCEVTINAAPGQG
+1571 N
-1586 YPFVM
+1586 VM
-1591 SGDAWIGGHMGI
+1591 I
-1603 YTKPDDAY
+1603 
-1611 GLSISGDIKIAG
+1611 
-1623 NLLFTGNLYVGSQDD
+1623 GSQTLPDYIKSNANIFGFNTMTEQD
-1638 SHRGLDQTIIFYNGW
+1638 IRNIIESYGY
-1653 KKHTL
+1653 T
-1658 TFSKGVFIG
+1658 
-1667 LDGNFDDTD
+1667 TD
-1676 SGIPPLQNGKFLSN
+1676 SGMTYDEVWDMVAAYGRV
-1690 NGSSLIWKSI
+1690 KS
-1700 GLSVVSNASN
+1700 
-1710 TSLGGGIS
+1710 GGDPS
-1718 SALGTTYPVVVED
+1718 HSHVFTMSY
-1731 SVSASIDYSGTA
+1731 
-1743 SGVWLGWDSDST
+1743 
-1755 GRIYS
+1755 
-1760 SEYSSSSAAS
+1760 
-1770 RHKYYTYASGQGY
+1770 
-1783 SGTARGNVSARLVG
+1783 
-1797 SILAKVT
+1797 
-1804 SD
+1804 

>member
-86 TDNLIPNKVDAWG
+86 TDNLISNKVDAWG

-104 DETQLPLWSVNLSNS
+104 DETQLPLWSINLSNS

-221 FYNDKGFPERLPVV
+221 FYNDKGFPERLPIV

-292 DNTYIGF
+292 NNTYIGF

-367 AYQGQIKS
+367 AYQGQTKS

-431 TIDKIKGKVESV
+431 TIDKVKGKVESV

-553 KKLNVGLPSEKLN
+553 KKLNVGLPSKKLSE
-566 GDSIYNAKKPLSS
+566 DSIYNAKKPLSS

-632 RIEHGDNS
+632 RIEHGENS

-694 LKYEHE
+694 LKYELE

-710 RAMPGVTSPY
+710 KAMPGVTSPY

-735 ERTDEDGKVHYEI
+735 ESTDEDGKVHYEI
-748 ADRDRYFTYRIKD
+748 ANRDRYFTYRIKD

-811 KAAADGVLEDGANLP
+811 KAAADGVLKDGANLP

-866 YAAPVY
+866 HAAPVY

-908 YPIDE
+908 YPIDG

-965 TDADGNVIHKADSEV
+965 TDVDGNVIHKADSEV

-1092 GHKNSENQFE
+1092 GRKNSENQFE
-1102 GVLLGDVGS
+1102 GVLLGDVNT

-1153 GNTGTITSA
+1153 GTTGTITSA

-1189 DVTTGK
+1189 DATTGK

-1356 VGTRVDGEPLML
+1356 VGTRDDGEPLML

-1446 SFTGKIVATSG
+1446 SFTGKIIATSG

-1466 TILGGTLDIGSAGD
+1466 TILGGTLDIGSAGE
-1480 TAGSGK
+1480 TAGSGR

-1492 GSITIS
+1492 GSITIGNTS
-1498 SKNTFHVTSGGELT
+1498 TFHVTSGGELT
-1512 CTSATIGGWKVTS
+1512 CTSATIGGWKVS
-1525 STSGFSTDN
+1525 SGTSGFSTDN

-1542 SFTGSSGGI
+1542 NFTGTSGGI
-1551 TVDAKGKTTIEH
+1551 TVDATGKTIIEH

-1591 SGDAWIGGHMGI
+1591 SGDAWIGGHLGV
-1603 YTKPDDAY
+1603 YTRPEDAY

-1623 NLLFTGNLYVGSQDD
+1623 NLLFTGNLYVGSQDE
-1638 SHRGLDQTIIFYNGW
+1638 SHRGLDQTVIFYNGW

-1667 LDGNFDDTD
+1667 LDGDFDADGG
-1676 SGIPPLQNGKFLSN
+1676 GIPPLQNGKFLSN
-1690 NGSSLIWKSI
+1690 NGSEL
-1700 GLSVVSNASN
+1700 
-1710 TSLGGGIS
+1710 
-1718 SALGTTYPVVVED
+1718 
-1731 SVSASIDYSGTA
+1731 
-1743 SGVWLGWDSDST
+1743 VWRDIKAT
-1755 GRIYS
+1755 V
-1760 SEYSSSSAAS
+1760 SSAAS
-1770 RHKYYTYASGQGY
+1770 NTTVSGGTNGVYNVGVNYDKDVSVNTTQWVGFNLPTSKGRVTLHECSQSQAYGYDCYGVVYSSGTGNASGRVT
-1783 SGTARGNVSARLVG
+1783 GTISA
-1797 SILAKVT
+1797 SVT
-1804 SD
+1804 SS